1 MSSFMNG
8 LKHLFFVFTEI
19 FCRFIGMENQSY
31 KKENIEQK
39 ILKNCDKERF
49 YRIERH
55 RIER

>member
-31 KKENIEQK
+31 KKETIEQK
-39 ILKNCDKERF
+39 ILKNCDKEPLF
-49 YRIERH
+49 K
-55 RIER
+55 

>member
-1 MSSFMNG
+1 MSSFTNG

-39 ILKNCDKERF
+39 ILKNCDKEPLF
-49 YRIERH
+49 K
-55 RIER
+55 